1 MIKQVVLQQ
10 QIAKNVLQEN
20 FKISFPQPVVN
31 LVLLERTQM
40 QHVKRHALPVVLENT
55 KQNYNRTIAKN
66 VHAELIM

>member
-1 MIKQVVLQQ
+1 MIKQVALHQQ
-10 QIAKNVLQEN
+10 LAKNVLQEN

>member
-1 MIKQVVLQQ
+1 MIKQVAIQQ
-10 QIAKNVLQEN
+10 QRAEYALQEN
-20 FKISFPQPVVN
+20 SKIPNLHPVVN
-31 LVLLERTQM
+31 FVLVERTQM